1 MVSIAAERRVSPA
14 TASRRVALITL
25 AVIAVVWGG
34 LAVAVLLGVHGT
46 GTAFL
51 DLFVYRAGGHAV
63 LSGHSLYAAD
73 FDTVNNSPLGLM
85 FTYPP
90 FSALLFAPL
99 ATVPM
104 SVAKVLMTTLTL
116 AGCAVLFA
124 VVLAATVGR
133 WDRLTSWR
141 SLTAPMSAR
150 TGRMLVAA
158 ALIFIFSTPVIGNFT
173 YGQVNIILYAAVACD
188 VLLPRVWWPR
198 GMLVGLAAA
207 VKLTPAAFIAY
218 FLVTRQ
224 WRALAVSVVTA
235 AAAVAL
241 SWLVMPGD
249 TVQYFRSTV
258 FDPGRIGGLAF
269 SSNQS
274 LRGAMERL
282 PALDSIARPVWL
294 AATLVIL
301 ALAFVAVEASRRCG
315 DTVAAMLSVAIA
327 ELLCS
332 PVSWSHHWVW
342 LSAAAIYFLARWLNS
357 HDSLHLAA
365 ASTLGAIAIA
375 APWIFLP
382 HSHSRERL
390 WNPVEHVLGAV
401 WAVAGVVLLVWFA
414 TAPMR
419 RARARA
425 VSA

>member
-1 MVSIAAERRVSPA
+1 MVSIAAQRAASSA
-14 TASRRVALITL
+14 TASRRVALTTL
-25 AVIAVVWGG
+25 AAIAVVWAGF
-34 LAVAVLLGVHGT
+34 AAAIIAGVHGT

-51 DLFVYRAGGHAV
+51 DLYVYRAGGHAV
-63 LSGHSLYAAD
+63 LSGHSLYAPD
-73 FDTVNNSPLGLM
+73 FDTVNNSPLGLL

-90 FSALLFAPL
+90 FSALLFVPL
-99 ATVPM
+99 AMVPM
-104 SVAKVLMTTLTL
+104 SVAKVVMTLLTLTT
-116 AGCAVLFA
+116 CAVLFA
-124 VVLAATVGR
+124 VVLAATVGK
-133 WDRLTSWR
+133 WDRLSSWR
-141 SLTAPMSAR
+141 ALTAPMSVR
-150 TGRMLVAA
+150 TGKMLFAA

-173 YGQVNIILYAAVACD
+173 YGQVNVILYAAVVCD
-188 VLLPRVWWPR
+188 ILLPRVWWPR
-198 GMLVGLAAA
+198 GMLVGLATA
-207 VKLTPAAFIAY
+207 VKLTPAAFIGY

-224 WRALAVSVVTA
+224 WRALAVSVVTT
-235 AAAVAL
+235 AAAVFV
-241 SWLVMPGD
+241 SWLVMPSD

-294 AATLVIL
+294 VATVLILV
-301 ALAFVAVEASRRCG
+301 LAFVAVEASRRCG

-342 LSAAAIYFLARWLNS
+342 LSAAAIYFLARWAMS
-357 HDSLHLAA
+357 DDSRTLAA
-365 ASTLGAIAIA
+365 GTALATIAIA

-390 WNPVEHVLGAV
+390 WNPIEHVLGGV
-401 WAVAGVVLLVWFA
+401 WAVAGVTLLVWFA
-414 TAPMR
+414 TAPVR
-419 RARARA
+419 RARAQVA
-425 VSA
+425 AA